1 MKFCPYKKGWGAENV
16 LSMLKGGG
24 GTKRFGV
31 VFMQQLEVLAILEGG
46 RTKFPLSKTGAAK
59 MFTLS

>member
-24 GTKRFGV
+24 H
-31 VFMQQLEVLAILEGG
+31 
-46 RTKFPLSKTGAAK
+46 KTFWGSFYAVA
-59 MFTLS
+59 